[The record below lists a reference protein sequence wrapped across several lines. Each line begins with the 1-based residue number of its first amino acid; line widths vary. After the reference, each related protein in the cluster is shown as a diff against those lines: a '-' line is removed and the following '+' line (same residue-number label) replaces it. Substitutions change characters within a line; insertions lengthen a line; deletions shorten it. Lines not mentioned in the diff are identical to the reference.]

1 MATRASKTAYFIN
14 RSLNQIALI
23 GEGVRF
29 PSLHGTWVLVSEG
42 VRPPWEVTE
51 LIGAMYPE
59 WLKHEPQF
67 ATLLTDFDVE
77 EFERDLQEREGFQQS
92 GGESSG
98 ALEDPAKKS
107 R

>member
-29 PSLHGTWVLVSEG
+29 PSLHGTWVMVSEA

-51 LIGAMYPE
+51 LLRAMYPQ
-59 WLKHEPQF
+59 WLKQEPQF
-67 ATLLTDFDVE
+67 ATLLTEFDVE
-77 EFERDLQEREGFQQS
+77 EFERDLQEREGRFPQS
-92 GGESSG
+92 GEEPSG
-98 ALEDPAKKS
+98 AL
-107 R
+107 